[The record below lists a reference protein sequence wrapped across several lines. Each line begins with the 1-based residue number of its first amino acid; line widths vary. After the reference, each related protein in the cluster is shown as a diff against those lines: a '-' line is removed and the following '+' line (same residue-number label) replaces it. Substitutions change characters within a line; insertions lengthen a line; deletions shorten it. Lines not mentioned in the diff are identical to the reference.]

1 MKINKTQLAQIIKEE
16 LGKVLNEREVF
27 TYNGDAQDLIDHA
40 VAQGWEFIGD
50 KYVDANGYID
60 WDTPMKEAT
69 AFLEDHGWEID
80 YNTEPQSPRRGSA
93 RGVPGGISDL
103 DIMVQDSLSAI
114 ADDYSMPLDAIRDT
128 LNRMIE
134 DAV

>member
-1 MKINKTQLAQIIKEE
+1 MKITKSHLAKLIKEE
-16 LGKVLNEREVF
+16 MSKISEMRYAENKETGRWEEV
-27 TYNGDAQDLIDHA
+27 
-40 VAQGWEFIGD
+40 
-50 KYVDANGYID
+50 VDGA
-60 WDTPMKEAT
+60 
-69 AFLEDHGWEID
+69 
-80 YNTEPQSPRRGSA
+80 EPQAPRRGSA

-114 ADDYSMPLDAIRDT
+114 ADDYNMPLDAIRDT